1 MTDNKILEKAKIW
14 LDGNYD
20 EETKAAIRKMMA
32 EDEKELTESFY
43 RDLEFGTGGLRGI
56 MGVGSN
62 RMNKYTVGAATQGL
76 ANYLKKCFGEKSLK
90 VAIAHDSRLN
100 SRHFA
105 EITAAVLSANGIHC
119 YLFENLRPTPE
130 LSFAVRF
137 LNCNAGIVV
146 TASHNP
152 KEYNGYKVYWEDGGQ
167 LVPPHDKNIIAEVNK
182 ISSVDEI
189 KWEKIDENIEIIGE
203 NVDKIYLEKILSLS
217 LHPEAVKRHK
227 DMPIVYTPLHGTGIT
242 LVPRALKQLG
252 FENVIVCAEQA
263 EPDGNFPT
271 VASPNPE
278 EKSAMELA
286 LKLADKVNAGLV
298 LATDPDADR
307 MGIAVRDT
315 DGKLQL
321 FTGNMTASL
330 LVYYILS
337 EWSEKESLTDKFVVK
352 TIVTTEMISDIAK
365 DYGVLCEDVLTGFK
379 YIAEQIRKY
388 EGKKEF
394 LVGGEESYGTL
405 VGDFVRDKDAVSAC
419 CMIAEFA
426 AVLADS
432 GKSLY
437 ELLLELYKK
446 YGVYKTELVSV
457 TKKGQDGAKEIADM
471 MVRFRENPPKEL
483 GGSKVVKIKDIQKQI
498 ITDCQ
503 TGASEALPLPKSNVL
518 QFFTADGD
526 KITVRPSGTEPKIKF
541 YFEVKAPLQSIGSYQ
556 ETLNTLTDKVKRISS
571 YLLTP
576 NF

>member
-1 MTDNKILEKAKIW
+1 MIEKEILEKANTW
-14 LDGNYD
+14 LNGNYN
-20 EETKAAIRKMMA
+20 EETKAEIRKMMA

-62 RMNKYTVGAATQGL
+62 RMNRYTVGAATQGL
-76 ANYLKKCFGEKSLK
+76 ANYLQKCFGGSGLK
-90 VAIAHDSRLN
+90 VAVAHDSRLN
-100 SRHFA
+100 SRSFA

-167 LVPPHDKNIIAEVNK
+167 LVPPHDKNIIAEVNR

-203 NVDKIYLEKILSLS
+203 NVDKPYLEKILSVS
-217 LHPEAVKRHK
+217 LHPEIVKRHK

-252 FENVIVCAEQA
+252 FENVIVCTEQA

-286 LKLADKVNAGLV
+286 MKLADKVNAGLV

-315 DGKLQL
+315 EGKLQL

-419 CMIAEFA
+419 CMIAELA

-483 GGSKVVKIKDIQKQI
+483 GGSKVMKIKDIQKQI
-498 ITDCQ
+498 MTDCQ
-503 TGASEALPLPKSNVL
+503 TCATEALPLPKSNVL

-541 YFEVKAPLQSIGSYQ
+541 YFEVKAPLKSIASYQ
-556 ETLNTLTDKVKRISS
+556 ETLNILTDKVKRIEQE
-571 YLLTP
+571 LIL
-576 NF
+576 

>member
-1 MTDNKILEKAKIW
+1 MIEKEILEKVNTW
-14 LDGNYD
+14 LNGNYD

-32 EDEKELTESFY
+32 ENENELTESFY

-62 RMNKYTVGAATQGL
+62 RMNRYTVGAATQGL
-76 ANYLKKCFGEKSLK
+76 ANYLQKSFGGSGLK
-90 VAIAHDSRLN
+90 VAVAHDSRLN
-100 SRHFA
+100 SRSFA

-119 YLFENLRPTPE
+119 FLFEALRPTPE

-137 LNCNAGIVV
+137 LHCNAGVVV

-189 KWEKIDENIEIIGE
+189 KWGKIDENIEIIGE
-203 NVDKIYLEKILSLS
+203 NVDKPYLEKILSVS
-217 LHPEAVKRHK
+217 LHPEIVKRHK

-252 FENVIVCAEQA
+252 FENVIVCSEQA

-271 VASPNPE
+271 VKSPNPE
-278 EKSAMELA
+278 ESSAMELA
-286 LKLADKVNAGLV
+286 LKLADSVNAGLV

-307 MGIAVRDT
+307 MGIAVRGA
-315 DGKLQL
+315 DGKMQL

-330 LVYYILS
+330 LVYYVLS
-337 EWSEKESLTDKFVVK
+337 EHAKKESLSDKFIVK
-352 TIVTTEMISDIAK
+352 TIVTTELIKDIAN
-365 DYGVLCEDVLTGFK
+365 DFGIVCEDVLTGFK
-379 YIAEQIRKY
+379 YIAEQIKKY
-388 EGKKEF
+388 EGKKQF

-419 CMIAEFA
+419 CMIAELA
-426 AVLADS
+426 AVLAEN
-432 GKSLY
+432 GKTLHSL
-437 ELLLELYKK
+437 LHELYGK
-446 YGVYKTELVSV
+446 YGFYRTELVSV
-457 TKKGQDGAKEIADM
+457 TKKGQNGAKAIADM
-471 MVRFRENPPKEL
+471 MVRFRENPPKEIV
-483 GGSKVVKIKDIQKQI
+483 GSKVVKIKDIQKQTV
-498 ITDCQ
+498 TDCL
-503 TGASEALPLPKSNVL
+503 TGKDETLPLPKSNVL

-541 YFEVKAPLQSIGSYQ
+541 YFEVKAPLKSIASYQ
-556 ETLNTLTDKVKRISS
+556 ETINILTDKVKRIEQE
-571 YLLTP
+571 LIL
-576 NF
+576 

>member
-1 MTDNKILEKAKIW
+1 MIEKEILEKVNTW
-14 LDGNYD
+14 LNGNYD
-20 EETKAAIRKMMA
+20 ENTKAAIRKMMA
-32 EDEKELTESFY
+32 EDENELTESFY

-62 RMNKYTVGAATQGL
+62 RMNRYTVGAATQGL
-76 ANYLKKCFGEKSLK
+76 ANYLQKSFGGSGLK
-90 VAIAHDSRLN
+90 VAVAHDSRLN
-100 SRHFA
+100 SRSFA

-119 YLFENLRPTPE
+119 FLFEALRPTPE

-137 LNCNAGIVV
+137 LHCNAGVVV

-203 NVDKIYLEKILSLS
+203 NVDKPYLEKILSVS
-217 LHPEAVKRHK
+217 LHPEIVKRHK

-252 FENVIVCAEQA
+252 FENVIVCSEQA

-271 VASPNPE
+271 VKSPNPE
-278 EKSAMELA
+278 ESSAMELA
-286 LKLADKVNAGLV
+286 LKLADSVNAGLV

-307 MGIAVRDT
+307 MGIAVRGD
-315 DGKLQL
+315 DGKMQL

-330 LVYYILS
+330 LVYYVLS
-337 EWSEKESLTDKFVVK
+337 EHAKKESLSDKFIVK
-352 TIVTTEMISDIAK
+352 TIVTTELIKDIA
-365 DYGVLCEDVLTGFK
+365 DDFGIVCEDVLTGFK
-379 YIAEQIRKY
+379 YIAEQIKKY
-388 EGKKEF
+388 EGKKQF

-419 CMIAEFA
+419 CMIAELA
-426 AVLADS
+426 TVLAEN
-432 GKSLY
+432 GKTLHSL
-437 ELLLELYKK
+437 LHELYGK
-446 YGVYKTELVSV
+446 YGFYKTELVSV
-457 TKKGQDGAKEIADM
+457 TKKGQDGAKAIADM
-471 MVRFRENPPKEL
+471 MVRFRENPPKEIA
-483 GGSKVVKIKDIQKQI
+483 GSKVVKIKDIQKQT
-498 ITDCQ
+498 ITDCL
-503 TGASEALPLPKSNVL
+503 TGKDETLPLPKSNVL
-518 QFFTADGD
+518 QFFTAAGD

-541 YFEVKAPLQSIGSYQ
+541 YFEAKADLKDFESQ
-556 ETLNTLTDKVKRISS
+556 EKAEDFLTKKVKKMKEE
-571 YLLTP
+571 LL
-576 NF
+576 

>member
-1 MTDNKILEKAKIW
+1 MIEKEILEKVNTW
-14 LDGNYD
+14 LNGNYD
-20 EETKAAIRKMMA
+20 EDTKAAIRKMMA
-32 EDEKELTESFY
+32 EDENELTESFY

-62 RMNKYTVGAATQGL
+62 RMNRYTVGAATQGL
-76 ANYLKKCFGEKSLK
+76 ANYLQKCFGGSGLK
-90 VAIAHDSRLN
+90 VAVAHDSRLN
-100 SRHFA
+100 SRSFA

-119 YLFENLRPTPE
+119 FLFEALRPTPE

-137 LNCNAGIVV
+137 LHCNAGIVV

-203 NVDKIYLEKILSLS
+203 NVDKPYLEKILSVS
-217 LHPEAVKRHK
+217 LHPEIVKRHK

-252 FENVIVCAEQA
+252 FENVIVCSEQA

-271 VASPNPE
+271 VKSPNPE
-278 EKSAMELA
+278 ESSAMELA
-286 LKLADKVNAGLV
+286 LKLADSVNAGLV

-307 MGIAVRDT
+307 MGIAVRGA
-315 DGKLQL
+315 DGKMQL

-330 LVYYILS
+330 LVYYVLS
-337 EWSEKESLTDKFVVK
+337 EHAKKESLSDKFIVK
-352 TIVTTEMISDIAK
+352 TIVTTELIKDIAN
-365 DYGVLCEDVLTGFK
+365 DFGIVCEDVLTGFK
-379 YIAEQIRKY
+379 YIAEQIKKY
-388 EGKKEF
+388 EGKKQF

-419 CMIAEFA
+419 CMIAELA
-426 AVLADS
+426 AVLAEN
-432 GKSLY
+432 GKTLHSLLHELY
-437 ELLLELYKK
+437 EK
-446 YGVYKTELVSV
+446 YGFYRTELVSV
-457 TKKGQDGAKEIADM
+457 TKKGQDGAKAIADM
-471 MVRFRENPPKEL
+471 MVRFRENPPKEIAS
-483 GGSKVVKIKDIQKQI
+483 SKVVKIKDIQKQTV
-498 ITDCQ
+498 TDCL
-503 TGASEALPLPKSNVL
+503 TGKDETLPLPKSNVL
-518 QFFTADGD
+518 QFFTAAGD

-541 YFEVKAPLQSIGSYQ
+541 YFEAKTNLRNFESQEKA
-556 ETLNTLTDKVKRISS
+556 EDFLTKKVKKMKEE
-571 YLLTP
+571 LL
-576 NF
+576 